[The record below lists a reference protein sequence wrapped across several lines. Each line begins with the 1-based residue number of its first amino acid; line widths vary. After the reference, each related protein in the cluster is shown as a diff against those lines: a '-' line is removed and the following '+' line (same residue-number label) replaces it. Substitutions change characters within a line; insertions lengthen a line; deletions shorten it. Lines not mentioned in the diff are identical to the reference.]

1 MTNPQQPVVENH
13 SHVHVPSAGMEG
25 IRILATVL
33 LFGGAGAIAW
43 QVAQGP
49 NAEMAAS
56 GLSMM
61 IVMMLRLSVGAG
73 LLRLPSGKGGDEDEF
88 AANREFAARLIG
100 EYKRALNRANL
111 PVMALVSALYA
122 IGFLMLRAGVASAL
136 GIFGNVV
143 IASGASAMVGALVAF
158 PSLLRTML
166 DPLRRS
172 GVVADRRTL
181 GQPAPASQPVRVVR
195 RVVKK
200 VVTDTE
206 GDQTNVG

>member
-1 MTNPQQPVVENH
+1 MTNPQQPIVESHN
-13 SHVHVPSAGMEG
+13 HVHVPSAGMEG
-25 IRILATVL
+25 IRILATAM

-73 LLRLPSGKGGDEDEF
+73 LLRLPRGKGGDDEF

-122 IGFLMLRAGVASAL
+122 IGFLALRAGVASAL